1 MLGEVIC
8 FCLIWFFLLIF
19 FSCQVEFEAI
29 FSMFFFCF
37 FLSDPLRKTEGE
49 KLYTARAVTHL
60 LLKFIHISRFLRVVF
75 ESESEYRI
83 NWMVQKVYLQS
94 PLQLKGKDSVL

>member
-1 MLGEVIC
+1 M
-8 FCLIWFFLLIF
+8 
-19 FSCQVEFEAI
+19 
-29 FSMFFFCF
+29 
-37 FLSDPLRKTEGE
+37 DPLRKTKGE
-49 KLYTARAVTHL
+49 KLYNARAVTHL

-94 PLQLKGKDSVL
+94 PLQLKSKDSVL